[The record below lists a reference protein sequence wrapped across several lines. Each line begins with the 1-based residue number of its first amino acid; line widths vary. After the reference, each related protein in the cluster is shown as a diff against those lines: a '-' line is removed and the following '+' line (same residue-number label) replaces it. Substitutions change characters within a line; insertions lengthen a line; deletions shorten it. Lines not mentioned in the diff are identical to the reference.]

1 MSAELPRS
9 LAAALRPALPELS
22 DAIIAAIGEE
32 VPAYARPLEGPFGR
46 ALRAGV
52 RTALA
57 RFVDGIE
64 DPASEDP
71 DARRLYVELGRAE
84 FRGGRSL
91 DALLSAYRL
100 GARLA
105 WERFVAAGEAAGH
118 EPATLY
124 LLASAIFSYIDGIS
138 ADSVEGYA
146 QERAETEGERQRRRR
161 ALARLLA
168 RTDVAIEEVH
178 DLARLAGWARPAT
191 VAALVVG
198 GPAASGGNG
207 APAKDGGGS
216 GGNGDDANG
225 GGAMQGDGEPPD
237 ADRLASRLGGD
248 AIAAAEGPTT
258 VAWVPDPEAPGRRAQ
273 LEAALNG
280 TPGALGPAVV
290 LARAPHSLARAR
302 AAHALMLEGRLPDEP
317 IVAADDHLA
326 ELLLHGGDTTLAADL
341 ATRALA
347 PLGELRPKTAVRLRE
362 TLRAW
367 LDHPGQVQAVAE
379 RLHVHPQ
386 TVRYRVAQLRE
397 LFGERLENAD
407 ARFELALA
415 LRAEPPASG

>member
-1 MSAELPRS
+1 MPANLPTS
-9 LAAALRPALPELS
+9 LAGALRPALPDLT
-22 DAIIAAIGEE
+22 DAIIAAIGAE
-32 VPAYARPLEGPFGR
+32 VPAYAQPLEGPFGR

-57 RFVDGIE
+57 RFVDRIE
-64 DPASEDP
+64 DPSGEDRE
-71 DARRLYVELGRAE
+71 AHELYVELGRAE
-84 FRGGRSL
+84 FRAGRSL

-100 GARLA
+100 GARMA

-124 LLASAIFSYIDGIS
+124 RLASAIFSYIDGIS

-146 QERAETEGERQRRRR
+146 QERAATEGERQRRRR

-168 RTDVAIEEVH
+168 RDDVSAQEVH
-178 DLARLAGWARPAT
+178 DLARVASWPRPAT

-198 GPAASGGNG
+198 GALNG
-207 APAKDGGGS
+207 DGG
-216 GGNGDDANG
+216 D
-225 GGAMQGDGEPPD
+225 DGEPPD
-237 ADRLASRLGGD
+237 GDRLASRLGGD
-248 AIAAAEGPTT
+248 TIAAVEGPATM
-258 VAWVPDPEAPGRRAQ
+258 AWVPDPEAPGRRAQ
-273 LEAALNG
+273 IEAALDG
-280 TPGALGPAVV
+280 APAALGPTVA
-290 LARAPHSLARAR
+290 LPRAAHSLARAR
-302 AAHALMLEGRLPDEP
+302 SAHALLLEGRLGDGPL
-317 IVAADDHLA
+317 VVADDHLA

-341 ATRALA
+341 AARVLA
-347 PLGELRPKTAVRLRE
+347 PLADLRPKSAARLRE
-362 TLRAW
+362 TLAAW

-397 LFGERLENAD
+397 LFGERLDDPD

-415 LRAEPPASG
+415 LRSEPA

>member
-1 MSAELPRS
+1 MSAELPPS

-46 ALRAGV
+46 ALRVGV

-124 LLASAIFSYIDGIS
+124 RLASAIFSYIDGIS

-146 QERAETEGERQRRRR
+146 AGARGDRGRAPAPPPR
-161 ALARLLA
+161 
-168 RTDVAIEEVH
+168 
-178 DLARLAGWARPAT
+178 ARPAARPGRRRDRGGPRPRAAGR
-191 VAALVVG
+191 VAAAGDGRGARRGRPG
-198 GPAASGGNG
+198 GDGGGNG
-207 APAKDGGGS
+207 EA
-216 GGNGDDANG
+216 NGDPAT
-225 GGAMQGDGEPPD
+225 GGAGESPD

-248 AIAAAEGPTT
+248 AIAAAEGPST
-258 VAWVPDPEAPGRRAQ
+258 VAWIPDPEAPGRRAQ
-273 LEAALNG
+273 LEAALEG
-280 TPGALGPAVV
+280 TPGALGPSVA

-302 AAHALMLEGRLPDEP
+302 AAHALMLEGRLSGEP

-341 ATRALA
+341 ATRVLA
-347 PLGELRPKTAVRLRE
+347 PLGELRPKAAIRLRE

-397 LFGERLENAD
+397 LFGDRLDDPD

-415 LRAEPPASG
+415 LRSEPA

>member
-1 MSAELPRS
+1 MPS
-9 LAAALRPALPELS
+9 
-22 DAIIAAIGEE
+22 
-32 VPAYARPLEGPFGR
+32 
-46 ALRAGV
+46 
-52 RTALA
+52 
-57 RFVDGIE
+57 
-64 DPASEDP
+64 
-71 DARRLYVELGRAE
+71 ARRLYVELGRAE

-100 GARLA
+100 GARMA

-124 LLASAIFSYIDGIS
+124 HLASAIFSYIDGIS

-146 QERAETEGERQRRRR
+146 EERAETEGERQRRRR

-168 RTDVAIEEVH
+168 RADVAIEEIH
-178 DLARLAGWARPAT
+178 DLARLAGWPRPAT

-198 GPAASGGNG
+198 GPAANG
-207 APAKDGGGS
+207 E
-216 GGNGDDANG
+216 GGNGDDGNGDANG
-225 GGAMQGDGEPPD
+225 QDGGESPD

-248 AIAAAEGPTT
+248 AIAAAEGPST
-258 VAWVPDPEAPGRRAQ
+258 VAWIPDPEAPGRRAQ
-273 LEAALNG
+273 LEAALEG
-280 TPGALGPAVV
+280 TPGALGPSVA
-290 LARAPHSLARAR
+290 LTRAAHSLARAR
-302 AAHALMLEGRLPDEP
+302 AAHTLMLEGRLLGEP

-326 ELLLHGGDTTLAADL
+326 ELLLHGGDTTLGADL

-347 PLGELRPKTAVRLRE
+347 PLAELRPKAATRLRE

-397 LFGERLENAD
+397 LFGDQLDDPD

-415 LRAEPPASG
+415 LRSEPA

>member
-1 MSAELPRS
+1 MAAELPTS
-9 LAAALRPALPELS
+9 LAAALRPALPDLT
-22 DAIIAAIGEE
+22 DAIIAAIGAE
-32 VPAYARPLEGPFGR
+32 VPAYAQPIEGPFGR

-57 RFVDGIE
+57 RFVDRIE
-64 DPASEDP
+64 DPSGEDA
-71 DARRLYVELGRAE
+71 DARALYVELGRAE

-100 GARLA
+100 GARMA

-124 LLASAIFSYIDGIS
+124 RLASAIFSYIDGIS

-146 QERAETEGERQRRRR
+146 QERAAAEGERQRRRR

-168 RTDVAIEEVH
+168 RDDVSAQEVN
-178 DLARLAGWARPAT
+178 DLARVTGWPRPAT

-198 GPAASGGNG
+198 GAA
-207 APAKDGGGS
+207 
-216 GGNGDDANG
+216 NGDGDA
-225 GGAMQGDGEPPD
+225 EPPD
-237 ADRLASRLGGD
+237 GDRLASRLGGE
-248 AIAAAEGPTT
+248 AIAAVEGPATM
-258 VAWVPDPEAPGRRAQ
+258 AWVPDPEAPGRRAQ
-273 LEAALNG
+273 LEAALEG
-280 TPGALGPAVV
+280 APAALGPAVA
-290 LARAPHSLARAR
+290 LPRAAHSLARAR
-302 AAHALMLEGRLPDEP
+302 AAHALLLEGRLGDGPL
-317 IVAADDHLA
+317 VVADDHLA

-341 ATRALA
+341 AARVLA
-347 PLGELRPKTAVRLRE
+347 PLGELRPKAAARLRE
-362 TLRAW
+362 TLAAW

-386 TVRYRVAQLRE
+386 TVRYRLAQLRE
-397 LFGERLENAD
+397 LFGERLDDPD

-415 LRAEPPASG
+415 LRSEPASAD

>member
-1 MSAELPRS
+1 MPANLPTS
-9 LAAALRPALPELS
+9 LAAALRPALPDLT
-22 DAIIAAIGEE
+22 DAIIAAIGTE
-32 VPAYARPLEGPFGR
+32 VPAYAQPLEGPFGR
-46 ALRAGV
+46 ALRVGV

-57 RFVDGIE
+57 RFVDRIE
-64 DPASEDP
+64 DPTFD
-71 DARRLYVELGRAE
+71 DAEARALYVELGRAE

-124 LLASAIFSYIDGIS
+124 RLASAIFSYIDGIS

-146 QERAETEGERQRRRR
+146 QERAAAEGERQRRRR

-168 RTDVAIEEVH
+168 RDDVSAQEVN
-178 DLARLAGWARPAT
+178 DLARVARWPRPAT

-198 GPAASGGNG
+198 GTA
-207 APAKDGGGS
+207 D
-216 GGNGDDANG
+216 
-225 GGAMQGDGEPPD
+225 GDGTDADPPD
-237 ADRLASRLGGD
+237 GDRLASRLGGES
-248 AIAAAEGPTT
+248 IAAVEGPATM
-258 VAWVPDPEAPGRRAQ
+258 AWVPDPEAPGRRAQ
-273 LEAALNG
+273 LEPALDG
-280 TPGALGPAVV
+280 APAALGPAVA
-290 LARAPHSLARAR
+290 LPRAAHSLARAR
-302 AAHALMLEGRLPDEP
+302 AAHALLLDGRLGDGPL
-317 IVAADDHLA
+317 VVADDHLA

-341 ATRALA
+341 AARVLA
-347 PLGELRPKTAVRLRE
+347 PLGDLRPKAAARLRE
-362 TLRAW
+362 TLAAW

-386 TVRYRVAQLRE
+386 TVRYRLAQLRE
-397 LFGERLENAD
+397 LFGERLDDPD

-415 LRAEPPASG
+415 LRSEPA

>member
-1 MSAELPRS
+1 MSAELPPS

-22 DAIIAAIGEE
+22 DDIIAAIGAE

-64 DPASEDP
+64 DPGSEDP
-71 DARRLYVELGRAE
+71 DARRLYAELGRAE

-91 DALLSAYRL
+91 DALLSAYRI
-100 GARLA
+100 GARIA

-124 LLASAIFSYIDGIS
+124 RLASAIFSYIDGIS
-138 ADSVEGYA
+138 ADSVEGFA

-168 RTDVAIEEVH
+168 RDDVPVEEVH
-178 DLARLAGWARPAT
+178 DLARLAGWARPAA
-191 VAALVVG
+191 VAALVIG
-198 GPAASGGNG
+198 GPSNGDGAA
-207 APAKDGGGS
+207 DGGG
-216 GGNGDDANG
+216 
-225 GGAMQGDGEPPD
+225 GEPLE

-248 AIAAAEGPTT
+248 AIAAVDGSTA
-258 VAWVPDPEAPGRRAQ
+258 VAWLPDPEAPGRRAQ
-273 LEAALNG
+273 LAAALEG
-280 TPGALGPAVV
+280 MPAALGPAVA
-290 LARAPHSLARAR
+290 LPRAAHSLARAR
-302 AAHALMLEGRLPDEP
+302 AAHALMLEGLLPDQP
-317 IVAADDHLA
+317 IVAADDHLC
-326 ELLLHGGDTTLAADL
+326 ELMLHGGDTTLAADL
-341 ATRALA
+341 AARVLA
-347 PLGELRPKTAVRLRE
+347 PLAELRPKAGTRLRE

-397 LFGERLENAD
+397 LFGDSLDDPD

-415 LRAEPPASG
+415 LRSQPS

>member
-1 MSAELPRS
+1 MSVELPRS

-46 ALRAGV
+46 ALRVGV

-64 DPASEDP
+64 DPSNEDP
-71 DARRLYVELGRAE
+71 DARRLYAELGRAE

-124 LLASAIFSYIDGIS
+124 HLASAIFSYIDGIS

-146 QERAETEGERQRRRR
+146 EERAETEGERQRRRR

-168 RTDVAIEEVH
+168 RADVAIEEIH
-178 DLARLAGWARPAT
+178 DLARLAGWPRPAT

-198 GPAASGGNG
+198 GPAAN
-207 APAKDGGGS
+207 GGG
-216 GGNGDDANG
+216 GDGDDANG
-225 GGAMQGDGEPPD
+225 DANGQDAGESPD

-248 AIAAAEGPTT
+248 AIAAAEGPST
-258 VAWVPDPEAPGRRAQ
+258 VAWIPDPEAPGRRAQ
-273 LEAALNG
+273 LEAALDG
-280 TPGALGPAVV
+280 TPGALGPSVA
-290 LARAPHSLARAR
+290 LTRAAHSLARAR
-302 AAHALMLEGRLPDEP
+302 AAHALMLEGRLPGEP

-326 ELLLHGGDTTLAADL
+326 ELLLHGGDTTLGADL

-347 PLGELRPKTAVRLRE
+347 PLAELRPKAATRLRE

-397 LFGERLENAD
+397 LFGDRLDDPD

-415 LRAEPPASG
+415 LRSEPV

>member
-9 LAAALRPALPELS
+9 LAGALRPALPELS

-46 ALRAGV
+46 ALRVGV

-64 DPASEDP
+64 DPSKEDP

-100 GARLA
+100 GARMA

-124 LLASAIFSYIDGIS
+124 DLASAIFSYIDGIS

-146 QERAETEGERQRRRR
+146 EERAETEGERQRRRR

-168 RTDVAIEEVH
+168 RADVAIEEVH
-178 DLARLAGWARPAT
+178 DLARLAGWPRPAT

-198 GPAASGGNG
+198 GPAANGGAGNG
-207 APAKDGGGS
+207 EGANGDA
-216 GGNGDDANG
+216 GNGQDT
-225 GGAMQGDGEPPD
+225 GESPD

-248 AIAAAEGPTT
+248 AIAAAEGLST
-258 VAWVPDPEAPGRRAQ
+258 VAWIPDPEAPGRRAQ
-273 LEAALNG
+273 LEAALDG
-280 TPGALGPAVV
+280 TPGALGPSVA
-290 LARAPHSLARAR
+290 LGRAPHSLARAR
-302 AAHALMLEGRLPDEP
+302 AAHALMLEGRLPGEA

-341 ATRALA
+341 AARVLA
-347 PLGELRPKTAVRLRE
+347 PLGELRPKAATRLRE

-397 LFGERLENAD
+397 LFGDQLDDPD

-415 LRAEPPASG
+415 LRSEPA